1 LAKKYVGKH
10 ERIYNM
16 TTRTITELV
25 IQHEKG
31 RIGGG
36 SRESKYL
43 YTYTCQN
50 PTSRYVDVV

>member
-1 LAKKYVGKH
+1 MCGEH
-10 ERIYNM
+10 ERRYNM

-25 IQHEKG
+25 IQHVKG

-50 PTSRYVDVV
+50 PTSSYVDVV